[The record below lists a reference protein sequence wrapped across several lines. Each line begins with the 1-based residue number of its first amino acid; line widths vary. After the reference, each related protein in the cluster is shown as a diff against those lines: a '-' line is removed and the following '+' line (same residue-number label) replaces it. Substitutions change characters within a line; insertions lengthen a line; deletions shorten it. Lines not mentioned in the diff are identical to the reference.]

1 MPAKAP
7 QPQRSLPDQHKTPE
21 DDSIQGT
28 LELPNDRDQSVDM
41 TGDQH
46 SALIEQAARDLDAG
60 IKDTSKAPEMDRTYK
75 KQKR

>member
-41 TGDQH
+41 TGGQH

-75 KQKR
+75 KQKH